1 MIISAFYVNSSTIL
15 NKSSKECSLTLRVA
29 HYYQLCNRFMSK
41 TKEESKP
48 SVLRKHLVVSKTAA
62 KMGNQRSCTVLYVPT
77 QRELLSW
84 FVSKVL
90 YR

>member
-1 MIISAFYVNSSTIL
+1 MIVCPFYVNSSTVL

-77 QRELLSW
+77 QRELLS
-84 FVSKVL
+84 
-90 YR
+90 